1 MMSIHHGKRGESG
14 TALFVTIIATV
25 WLIVPIAG
33 LAVDTGSVYVTM
45 ARLQAAVDG
54 ASLAAARAL
63 SVGSTTQAQA
73 SSAEQNAVNW
83 FYANFQPGNWGT
95 TNTQMNTMAP
105 YVSVFDDPVNPHL
118 QHVNVMATTN
128 AKTYFMQ
135 YLGFTTVPL
144 TAYGYA
150 TRRDVAI
157 MMVVDRSGSMCYV
170 GAVNPGFCSGTSATP
185 CGSMVTAAHIFT
197 GQFAEGR
204 DALGMVSFAD
214 NAYVHSAPVTNF
226 QTVLGYTNTS
236 GSGTGAIDTL
246 ECAGGTNMGSAVS
259 LAYNELYKLNEPGA
273 LNVIMFETD
282 GLPNTV
288 TVNLWDGTSAGLQ
301 NSSVCTDRNGV
312 TMNHGG
318 FGSASA
324 IPYWQGNATTPS
336 HSMGTGSFTGDIP
349 AGMVGALGGFD
360 PPTST
365 TYDFLFSSWTTVKT
379 NYFNEYPTGTY
390 ALLTDE
396 TPTGSCMQES
406 YPSADL
412 SWIPESDVYGN
423 NINTTYKAVTTSGGH
438 ITPLN
443 MNQIRNAAF
452 NAADSAAYT
461 ARTYSSTLGV
471 YFFGLGLGGN
481 GGPNG
486 NTPN

>member
-1 MMSIHHGKRGESG
+1 
-14 TALFVTIIATV
+14 
-25 WLIVPIAG
+25 
-33 LAVDTGSVYVTM
+33 
-45 ARLQAAVDG
+45 
-54 ASLAAARAL
+54 
-63 SVGSTTQAQA
+63 
-73 SSAEQNAVNW
+73 
-83 FYANFQPGNWGT
+83 
-95 TNTQMNTMAP
+95 
-105 YVSVFDDPVNPHL
+105 
-118 QHVNVMATTN
+118 
-128 AKTYFMQ
+128 
-135 YLGFTTVPL
+135 
-144 TAYGYA
+144 
-150 TRRDVAI
+150 
-157 MMVVDRSGSMCYV
+157 
-170 GAVNPGFCSGTSATP
+170 
-185 CGSMVTAAHIFT
+185 
-197 GQFAEGR
+197 
-204 DALGMVSFAD
+204 
-214 NAYVHSAPVTNF
+214 
-226 QTVLGYTNTS
+226 
-236 GSGTGAIDTL
+236 
-246 ECAGGTNMGSAVS
+246 
-259 LAYNELYKLNEPGA
+259 
-273 LNVIMFETD
+273 
-282 GLPNTV
+282 
-288 TVNLWDGTSAGLQ
+288 
-301 NSSVCTDRNGV
+301 
-312 TMNHGG
+312 
-318 FGSASA
+318 
-324 IPYWQGNATTPS
+324 
-336 HSMGTGSFTGDIP
+336 MGTGSFTGDIP

-486 NTPN
+486 NTPNYVLLQRMANDPNGDTFNASPYYSACALETGCVTYSTQNQGTFIYAPTTANLANAFLKLSSQILRLSK